1 MVVGWFGGGV
11 GGLVVDS
18 LAGTVVGRIGCGTV
32 AGRIGCGT
40 VAGRIGCGTVDVR
53 IGCGLVYRQST

>member
-40 VAGRIGCGTVDVR
+40 VDVR